1 MARKELSFLRGGTRD
16 GAVELTAFK
25 TTPGFQ
31 DEGRR
36 GRYRPIRVY
45 RLAAD
50 RFVFGQ
56 DYAEFFDGLDW
67 RDAELLFSGPLPE
80 GNRRKFTFRD
90 ESARTGHTYAYW
102 MGGASGLP
110 TGPVAIRV
118 RDPEVWW
125 TAEELDRRLA
135 ALRSAHPDA
144 VRVFRAGTD
153 GPGQAHPRLRGRRRE
168 TSASPSSGRCTR
180 EKPGRSSW
188 CSAVDRILAEEPSL
202 VERVRVACIPV
213 VNLDERERLA
223 RGCPWYLRVNARGVD
238 VNRNFPTDWT
248 TVEHGYGFESDDP
261 DSMTYRG
268 PRPASEPETRAVMS
282 LLRAQRPDAV
292 YAFHCLASICG
303 GFFFAAGA
311 AKGDR
316 AYEARCRAAALPYGK
331 ALAPEVPP
339 RELIG
344 YGCTSG
350 SLAAWCYREL
360 GIPAF
365 DVEMS
370 PYEKDALAACRADRT
385 DRPAPRG
392 VP

>member
-1 MARKELSFLRGGTRD
+1 M
-16 GAVELTAFK
+16 
-25 TTPGFQ
+25 
-31 DEGRR
+31 
-36 GRYRPIRVY
+36 
-45 RLAAD
+45 
-50 RFVFGQ
+50 
-56 DYAEFFDGLDW
+56 
-67 RDAELLFSGPLPE
+67 
-80 GNRRKFTFRD
+80 
-90 ESARTGHTYAYW
+90 H
-102 MGGASGLP
+102 
-110 TGPVAIRV
+110 
-118 RDPEVWW
+118 
-125 TAEELDRRLA
+125 
-135 ALRSAHPDA
+135 
-144 VRVFRAGTD
+144 
-153 GPGQAHPRLRGRRRE
+153 
-168 TSASPSSGRCTR
+168 
-180 EKPGRSSW
+180 
-188 CSAVDRILAEEPSL
+188 AVDRILAEEPSL
-202 VERVRVACIPV
+202 ADRVRVACIPV

-385 DRPAPRG
+385 DRPLLEEYRDRHTAGLRAALRAAARA
-392 VP
+392 